1 MSHRKSTSMDNPNRE
16 LTDAETIEQ
25 LIQLVPDGSQ
35 LLAINRKE
43 RLVLLKHDNDDVEA
57 WSYEVSKPSV
67 IEDGG
72 WKSKLEHYFR
82 GSTHHQMRDFRELF
96 SNKPVGSLKRFQSD
110 TELLYV
116 NVHRV
121 GKRRKLIDEIG
132 NVFVKAFN
140 KPWKFPEQV
149 SY

>member
-1 MSHRKSTSMDNPNRE
+1 MNRSIIDNPNRE

-25 LIQLVPDGSQ
+25 LMPLVSEGSQ

-43 RLVLLKHDNDDVEA
+43 RLVLLKHDNDDLES
-57 WSYEVSKPSV
+57 WSYDVSNTNV
-67 IEDGG
+67 IEGGG
-72 WKSKLEHYFR
+72 WKPKLEHYFR

-96 SNKPVGSLKRFQSD
+96 GSKPVGTLKRFQSD

-121 GKRRKLIDEIG
+121 GKRRKFIDDIG
-132 NVFVKAFN
+132 NVFVKAFS
-140 KPWKFPEQV
+140 KTWKFPEQV